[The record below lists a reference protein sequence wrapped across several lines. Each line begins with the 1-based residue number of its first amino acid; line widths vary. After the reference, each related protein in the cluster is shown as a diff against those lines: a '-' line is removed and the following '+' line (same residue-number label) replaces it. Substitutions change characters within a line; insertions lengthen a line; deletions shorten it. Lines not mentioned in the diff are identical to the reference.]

1 MKMLKVARSMKNDEN
16 TSTLGKKT
24 KTLSDQ
30 FYEKLKPS
38 TCAVLQIYSRA
49 EQKAKRRKNF
59 QSRYLRYYSSSFR
72 KDMTQSFLRPQI
84 TFLQSSLLQ
93 KMSLWNLIGK
103 CTLLWQTLCKALQ
116 YALATFE
123 KKSHVYPLER
133 KWFESHWELWAKFHW
148 GRDWVAFSGMT
159 GSFCWNGRAIW

>member
-16 TSTLGKKT
+16 TSTLGKT
-24 KTLSDQ
+24 KTLSD
-30 FYEKLKPS
+30 KLLKNWNL
-38 TCAVLQIYSRA
+38 ARVQYLKYSRA

-59 QSRYLRYYSSSFR
+59 QSRYLRYSSSFR

-103 CTLLWQTLCKALQ
+103 CTLLWQTLQGELQ

-133 KWFESHWELWAKFHW
+133 KWFESHWELWAKFHS